1 VSLLG
6 LVLLAVVGLILG
18 LLAPRSRV
26 EQESRFPKK
35 WHGAFVV
42 LLGLAIAFLGGSGLL
57 GGMKHREQDLDTAVL
72 FVLCGLGIALLGFIV
87 LVWVSIR
94 SRRNR

>member
-72 FVLCGLGIALLGFIV
+72 CGLGIALLGFIV